1 LASRA
6 KSAPTARS
14 FREYT
19 NYTLGWKITEV
30 QAMLRNW
37 VLKLTIMSESDDVIL
52 DGKILEIDLKASVF
66 PTKVCG

>member
-1 LASRA
+1 
-6 KSAPTARS
+6 
-14 FREYT
+14 
-19 NYTLGWKITEV
+19 
-30 QAMLRNW
+30 MLRNW